1 MLLCDS
7 VDVRY
12 LYVLLSL
19 GYVLCDVDVM
29 KTWNTPVSKG
39 DSAQLCYFDRIADN
53 PPWC

>member
-1 MLLCDS
+1 MLSCDS

-29 KTWNTPVSKG
+29 KTWNTPG
-39 DSAQLCYFDRIADN
+39 
-53 PPWC
+53 